1 MLLRTR
7 MHERQATKS
16 RHLQRKG
23 VDMAR
28 RGRIAI
34 VDDEPDWAEAVQE
47 YLGDLGYEVDCLGA
61 AWELEPY
68 LARTRPDLVI
78 LDLGL
83 PGEGGI
89 DILIR
94 MDLANDVA
102 VLVLTGNPDPVDRVL
117 GLELGADDYVQKPVE
132 LRELAARVA
141 GILQRRLGRRRNL
154 VVFEQASVDL
164 VAARVLKT
172 DGSTDRL
179 SAGEVALIRVF
190 ADNPGKV
197 LTREEIMEKAPAEDE
212 EAFDRAIDSR
222 IARLRRKLGTEAIR
236 TVRGHG
242 YVFDLP
248 DHGAAASAG
257 LEQGESG
264 AGDPT

>member
-1 MLLRTR
+1 
-7 MHERQATKS
+7 
-16 RHLQRKG
+16 
-23 VDMAR
+23 MAR

-34 VDDEPDWAEAVQE
+34 LDDEPDWVEAVHE
-47 YLGDLGYEVDCLGA
+47 YLIDLGYDVDRLGA

-68 LARTRPDLVI
+68 LARERPDLLI
-78 LDLGL
+78 LDIGL
-83 PGEGGI
+83 PGESGI

-94 MDLANDVA
+94 TDLASDIA
-102 VLVLTGNPDPVDRVL
+102 VLVLTGNPDPIDRVL

-154 VVFEQASVDL
+154 VVFETASVDL
-164 VAARVLKT
+164 IAARVLKA
-172 DGSTDRL
+172 DGSTERL
-179 SAGEVALIRVF
+179 SAGEVALIRAF
-190 ADNPGKV
+190 ADSPGKV
-197 LTREEIMEKAPAEDE
+197 LTREEIMERAPAEDE

-222 IARLRRKLGTEAIR
+222 IARLRRKLDTDAIR

-248 DHGAAASAG
+248 SHGGGSQVVTPEAHEP
-257 LEQGESG
+257 L
-264 AGDPT
+264 

>member
-1 MLLRTR
+1 ML
-7 MHERQATKS
+7 
-16 RHLQRKG
+16 
-23 VDMAR
+23 
-28 RGRIAI
+28 
-34 VDDEPDWAEAVQE
+34 DDEPDWADAVRE
-47 YLGDLGYEVDCLGA
+47 YLVDLGYDVDCLKA

-68 LARTRPDLVI
+68 LAREKPDLVI
-78 LDLGL
+78 LDIGL
-83 PGEGGI
+83 PGENGI

-94 MDLANDVA
+94 TDLASDVA

-164 VAARVLKT
+164 VAARILKA

-179 SAGEVALIRVF
+179 SAGEVALIRIF
-190 ADNPGKV
+190 AENPGKV
-197 LTREEIMEKAPAEDE
+197 LTREEIMEQAPAEDE

-222 IARLRRKLGTEAIR
+222 IARLRRVPCGDCPAKCAGGDPPAQER
-236 TVRGHG
+236 
-242 YVFDLP
+242 P
-248 DHGAAASAG
+248 DVEGDPGGSACAQRSAAS
-257 LEQGESG
+257 L
-264 AGDPT
+264 

>member
-1 MLLRTR
+1 
-7 MHERQATKS
+7 
-16 RHLQRKG
+16 
-23 VDMAR
+23 MAR
-28 RGRIAI
+28 RGRIA
-34 VDDEPDWAEAVQE
+34 VLDDEPDWSDAVKE
-47 YLGDLGYEVDCLGA
+47 YLTDLGYDVDCLRA

-68 LARTRPDLVI
+68 LAREKPDLII

-94 MDLANDVA
+94 TDLASDIA

-117 GLELGADDYVQKPVE
+117 GLELGAEDYVQKPVE

-154 VVFEQASVDL
+154 VVFETASVDL
-164 VAARVLKT
+164 VAARILKA

-179 SAGEVALIRVF
+179 SAGEVALIRAF

-197 LTREEIMEKAPAEDE
+197 LTREEIMERAPAEDE

-222 IARLRRKLGTEAIR
+222 IARLRRKLDTEAIR

-248 DHGAAASAG
+248 NHGSEVVSEAKDTA
-257 LEQGESG
+257 
-264 AGDPT
+264 

>member
-1 MLLRTR
+1 
-7 MHERQATKS
+7 
-16 RHLQRKG
+16 
-23 VDMAR
+23 MAR
-28 RGRIAI
+28 RGRIA
-34 VDDEPDWAEAVQE
+34 VLDDEPDWVDAVEE
-47 YLGDLGYEVDCLGA
+47 YLVDLGYDVDRLAA

-68 LARTRPDLVI
+68 LAREKPDLII

-83 PGEGGI
+83 PGESGI

-94 MDLANDVA
+94 TDLASDIA

-154 VVFEQASVDL
+154 VVFESSSVDL
-164 VAARVLKT
+164 VAARVLKA

-179 SAGEVALIRVF
+179 SAGEVALIRAF

-197 LTREEIMEKAPAEDE
+197 LTREEIMERAPAEDE

-222 IARLRRKLGTEAIR
+222 IARLRRKLDTETIR

-248 DHGAAASAG
+248 NHGP
-257 LEQGESG
+257 ESTQP
-264 AGDPT
+264 PTAEKG

>member
-1 MLLRTR
+1 
-7 MHERQATKS
+7 
-16 RHLQRKG
+16 
-23 VDMAR
+23 MAR
-28 RGRIAI
+28 RGRIA
-34 VDDEPDWAEAVQE
+34 VLDDEPDWVDAVRE
-47 YLGDLGYEVDCLGA
+47 YLTDLGYDVDCLRA

-68 LARTRPDLVI
+68 LARERPDLII

-94 MDLANDVA
+94 MDLAADIA

-154 VVFEQASVDL
+154 VVFETASVDL
-164 VAARVLKT
+164 VAARILKA

-179 SAGEVALIRVF
+179 SAGEVALIRAF
-190 ADNPGKV
+190 AENPGKV
-197 LTREEIMEKAPAEDE
+197 LTREEIMERAPAEDE

-222 IARLRRKLGTEAIR
+222 IARLRRKLDTEAIR

-248 DHGAAASAG
+248 SHGTEAASEAKDT
-257 LEQGESG
+257 
-264 AGDPT
+264 A

>member
-1 MLLRTR
+1 M
-7 MHERQATKS
+7 
-16 RHLQRKG
+16 
-23 VDMAR
+23 MAR
-28 RGRIAI
+28 RGRIA
-34 VDDEPDWAEAVQE
+34 VLDDEPDWADAVQE
-47 YLGDLGYEVDCLGA
+47 YLVDLGYDVDCLRA

-68 LARTRPDLVI
+68 LARERPDLII

-94 MDLANDVA
+94 TDLASDIA

-154 VVFEQASVDL
+154 VVFETASVDL
-164 VAARVLKT
+164 VAARILKS

-190 ADNPGKV
+190 AENPGKV
-197 LTREEIMEKAPAEDE
+197 MTREEIMERAPAEDE

-222 IARLRRKLGTEAIR
+222 IARLRRKLETEAIR

-248 DHGAAASAG
+248 SHAADTAAPAPDSVRPDTA
-257 LEQGESG
+257 
-264 AGDPT
+264 

>member
-1 MLLRTR
+1 
-7 MHERQATKS
+7 
-16 RHLQRKG
+16 
-23 VDMAR
+23 MAR
-28 RGRIAI
+28 RGRIA
-34 VDDEPDWAEAVQE
+34 VLDDEPDWSDAVKE
-47 YLGDLGYEVDCLGA
+47 YLTDLGYDVDCLKA

-68 LARTRPDLVI
+68 LAREKPDLII

-94 MDLANDVA
+94 TDLASDIA

-117 GLELGADDYVQKPVE
+117 GLELGAEDYVQKPVE

-141 GILQRRLGRRRNL
+141 GILQRRLGRRRNF
-154 VVFEQASVDL
+154 VVFETASVDL
-164 VAARVLKT
+164 VAARILKA

-179 SAGEVALIRVF
+179 SAGEVALIRAF

-197 LTREEIMEKAPAEDE
+197 LTREEIMERAPAEDE

-222 IARLRRKLGTEAIR
+222 IARLRRKLDTEAIR

-248 DHGAAASAG
+248 NHGAEVASEAKDTA
-257 LEQGESG
+257 SPD
-264 AGDPT
+264 AV

>member
-1 MLLRTR
+1 
-7 MHERQATKS
+7 
-16 RHLQRKG
+16 
-23 VDMAR
+23 MAR

-34 VDDEPDWAEAVQE
+34 LDDEPHWVEAVQE
-47 YLGDLGYEVDCLGA
+47 YLIDLGYDVDCLGA

-68 LARTRPDLVI
+68 LARERPDLLI
-78 LDLGL
+78 LDIGL
-83 PGEGGI
+83 PGESGI

-94 MDLANDVA
+94 TDLASDIA

-132 LRELAARVA
+132 LRELAARIA

-154 VVFEQASVDL
+154 VVFETASVDL
-164 VAARVLKT
+164 VAARVLKA
-172 DGSTDRL
+172 DGTTERL
-179 SAGEVALIRVF
+179 SAGEVALIRAF
-190 ADNPGKV
+190 ADSPGKV
-197 LTREEIMEKAPAEDE
+197 LSREEILERAPAEDE

-222 IARLRRKLGTEAIR
+222 IARLRRKLATEAIR

-248 DHGAAASAG
+248 NHGNEMRPLAQETPQPG
-257 LEQGESG
+257 
-264 AGDPT
+264 

>member
-1 MLLRTR
+1 
-7 MHERQATKS
+7 
-16 RHLQRKG
+16 
-23 VDMAR
+23 MAR

-34 VDDEPDWAEAVQE
+34 VDDEPDWAGAVQE
-47 YLGDLGYEVDCLGA
+47 YLGDLGYDVDCLAA

-68 LARTRPDLVI
+68 LARTRPDLII

-117 GLELGADDYVQKPVE
+117 GLELGADDYVQKPID

-172 DGSTDRL
+172 DGSTERL

-197 LTREEIMEKAPAEDE
+197 LTREEIMEQAPAEDE

-242 YVFDLP
+242 YVFDMP
-248 DHGAAASAG
+248 DHGAAAAAG
-257 LEQGESG
+257 VADTAPE
-264 AGDPT
+264 AGDPA

>member
-1 MLLRTR
+1 
-7 MHERQATKS
+7 
-16 RHLQRKG
+16 
-23 VDMAR
+23 MAR
-28 RGRIAI
+28 RGRIA
-34 VDDEPDWAEAVQE
+34 VLDDEPDWSDAVKE
-47 YLGDLGYEVDCLGA
+47 YLTDLGYDVDCLKA

-68 LARTRPDLVI
+68 LAREKPDLII

-94 MDLANDVA
+94 TDLASDTA

-117 GLELGADDYVQKPVE
+117 GLELGAEDYVQKPVE

-141 GILQRRLGRRRNL
+141 GILQRRLGRRRSL
-154 VVFEQASVDL
+154 VVFETASVDL
-164 VAARVLKT
+164 VAARILKA

-179 SAGEVALIRVF
+179 SAGEVALIRAF

-197 LTREEIMEKAPAEDE
+197 LTREEIMERAPAEDE

-222 IARLRRKLGTEAIR
+222 IARLRRKLDTEAIR

-248 DHGAAASAG
+248 NHAAEVVSEAKDTA
-257 LEQGESG
+257 
-264 AGDPT
+264 

>member
-1 MLLRTR
+1 
-7 MHERQATKS
+7 
-16 RHLQRKG
+16 
-23 VDMAR
+23 MAR
-28 RGRIAI
+28 RGRIA
-34 VDDEPDWAEAVQE
+34 VLDDEPDWVDAVQE
-47 YLGDLGYEVDCLGA
+47 YLTDLGYDVDCLKA

-68 LARTRPDLVI
+68 LAREKPDLII

-94 MDLANDVA
+94 MDLASDIA

-154 VVFEQASVDL
+154 VVFETASVDL
-164 VAARVLKT
+164 VAARILKA

-179 SAGEVALIRVF
+179 SAGEVALIRAF
-190 ADNPGKV
+190 AENPGKV
-197 LTREEIMEKAPAEDE
+197 LTREEIMERAPAEDE

-222 IARLRRKLGTEAIR
+222 IARLRRKLDTEAIR

-248 DHGAAASAG
+248 THGTEIPSEARDPASGAA
-257 LEQGESG
+257 
-264 AGDPT
+264 

>member
-1 MLLRTR
+1 
-7 MHERQATKS
+7 
-16 RHLQRKG
+16 
-23 VDMAR
+23 MAR
-28 RGRIAI
+28 RGRIA
-34 VDDEPDWAEAVQE
+34 VLDDEPDWVDAVQE
-47 YLGDLGYEVDCLGA
+47 YLTDLGYDVDCLKA

-68 LARTRPDLVI
+68 LAREKPDLII

-94 MDLANDVA
+94 MDLTSDIA

-154 VVFEQASVDL
+154 VVFETASVDL
-164 VAARVLKT
+164 VAARILKV

-179 SAGEVALIRVF
+179 SAGEVALIRAF
-190 ADNPGKV
+190 AENPGKV
-197 LTREEIMEKAPAEDE
+197 LTREEIMERAPAEDE

-222 IARLRRKLGTEAIR
+222 IARLRRKLDTEAIR

-248 DHGAAASAG
+248 NHGAEVAGEAGNPAPGAA
-257 LEQGESG
+257 
-264 AGDPT
+264 

>member
-1 MLLRTR
+1 
-7 MHERQATKS
+7 
-16 RHLQRKG
+16 
-23 VDMAR
+23 MAR
-28 RGRIAI
+28 RGRIA
-34 VDDEPDWAEAVQE
+34 VLDDEADWSDAVRE
-47 YLGDLGYEVDCLGA
+47 YLTDLGYDVDCLKA

-68 LARTRPDLVI
+68 LAREKPDLII

-94 MDLANDVA
+94 TDLASDIA

-117 GLELGADDYVQKPVE
+117 GLELGAEDYVQKPVE

-154 VVFEQASVDL
+154 VVFETASVDL
-164 VAARVLKT
+164 VAARILKA

-179 SAGEVALIRVF
+179 SAGEVALIRAF

-197 LTREEIMEKAPAEDE
+197 LTREEIMERAPAEDE

-222 IARLRRKLGTEAIR
+222 IARLRRKLDTEAIR

-248 DHGAAASAG
+248 NHGVEAVSEPKDTASPDAV
-257 LEQGESG
+257 
-264 AGDPT
+264 

>member
-1 MLLRTR
+1 MDFRALL
-7 MHERQATKS
+7 
-16 RHLQRKG
+16 LLKG
-23 VDMAR
+23 SGMAR
-28 RGRIAI
+28 RGRIAV
-34 VDDEPDWAEAVQE
+34 VDDEPDWAEAVRD
-47 YLGDLGYEVDCLGA
+47 YFADLGYDVDCLKA

-68 LARTRPDLVI
+68 LARSRPDLVI
-78 LDLGL
+78 LDIGL
-83 PGEGGI
+83 PGENGI

-94 MDLANDVA
+94 TDLASDVA
-102 VLVLTGNPDPVDRVL
+102 VLVLTGNPDPVDRIL

-154 VVFEQASVDL
+154 VIFEQACVDL
-164 VAARVLKT
+164 VAARILKV

-190 ADNPGKV
+190 AENPGRV
-197 LTREEIMEKAPAEDE
+197 LTREEIMERAPAEDE
-212 EAFDRAIDSR
+212 EAFDRAVDSR
-222 IARLRRKLGTEAIR
+222 IARLRRKLDTEAIR

-248 DHGAAASAG
+248 NHETELPSAG
-257 LEQGESG
+257 TGT
-264 AGDPT
+264 P

>member
-1 MLLRTR
+1 
-7 MHERQATKS
+7 
-16 RHLQRKG
+16 
-23 VDMAR
+23 MAR

-34 VDDEPDWAEAVQE
+34 LDDEPDWVEAVHE
-47 YLGDLGYEVDCLGA
+47 YLVDLGYDVDRLAA

-68 LARTRPDLVI
+68 LARERPDLII
-78 LDLGL
+78 LDVGL
-83 PGEGGI
+83 PGENGI

-94 MDLANDVA
+94 TDLASDIA

-141 GILQRRLGRRRNL
+141 GILQRRLGRRHNL
-154 VVFEQASVDL
+154 VVFETTSVDL
-164 VAARVLKT
+164 VAARVLRT
-172 DGSTDRL
+172 DGSTERL
-179 SAGEVALIRVF
+179 SAGEVALIRAF
-190 ADNPGKV
+190 ADSPGKV
-197 LTREEIMEKAPAEDE
+197 LTREEIMERAPAEDE

-222 IARLRRKLGTEAIR
+222 IARLRRKLDTEAIR

-248 DHGAAASAG
+248 SHGAGPA
-257 LEQGESG
+257 G
-264 AGDPT
+264 AGDHP

>member
-1 MLLRTR
+1 
-7 MHERQATKS
+7 
-16 RHLQRKG
+16 
-23 VDMAR
+23 MAR
-28 RGRIAI
+28 RGRIA
-34 VDDEPDWAEAVQE
+34 VLDDEPDWVDAVRE
-47 YLGDLGYEVDCLGA
+47 YLTDLGYDVDCLKA

-68 LARTRPDLVI
+68 LAREKPDLII

-94 MDLANDVA
+94 MDLASDIA

-154 VVFEQASVDL
+154 VVFETASVDL
-164 VAARVLKT
+164 VAARILKA

-179 SAGEVALIRVF
+179 SAGEVALIRAF
-190 ADNPGKV
+190 SENPGKV
-197 LTREEIMEKAPAEDE
+197 LTREEIMERAPAEDE

-222 IARLRRKLGTEAIR
+222 IARLRRKLDTEAIR

-248 DHGAAASAG
+248 NHGAEAA
-257 LEQGESG
+257 GETRDPAPG
-264 AGDPT
+264 AA

>member
-1 MLLRTR
+1 
-7 MHERQATKS
+7 
-16 RHLQRKG
+16 
-23 VDMAR
+23 MAR

-34 VDDEPDWAEAVQE
+34 LDDEPDWVEAVHE
-47 YLGDLGYEVDCLGA
+47 YLVDLGYDVDRLGA

-68 LARTRPDLVI
+68 LARERPDLII
-78 LDLGL
+78 LDVGL
-83 PGEGGI
+83 PGENGI

-94 MDLANDVA
+94 TDLASDIA

-154 VVFEQASVDL
+154 VVFETTSVDL
-164 VAARVLKT
+164 VAARVLRT
-172 DGSTDRL
+172 DGSTERL
-179 SAGEVALIRVF
+179 SAGEVALIRAF
-190 ADNPGKV
+190 ADSPGKV
-197 LTREEIMEKAPAEDE
+197 LTREEIMERAPAEDE

-222 IARLRRKLGTEAIR
+222 IARLRRKLDTEAIR

-248 DHGAAASAG
+248 SHGASAG
-257 LEQGESG
+257 AGI
-264 AGDPT
+264 AGDPL

>member
-1 MLLRTR
+1 
-7 MHERQATKS
+7 
-16 RHLQRKG
+16 
-23 VDMAR
+23 MAR

-34 VDDEPDWAEAVQE
+34 LDDEPDWVEAVHE
-47 YLGDLGYEVDCLGA
+47 YLVDLGYDIDRLGA

-68 LARTRPDLVI
+68 LARERPDLII
-78 LDLGL
+78 LDVGL
-83 PGEGGI
+83 PGESGI

-94 MDLANDVA
+94 TDLASDIA

-141 GILQRRLGRRRNL
+141 GILQRRLGRRHNL
-154 VVFEQASVDL
+154 VVFETTSVDL
-164 VAARVLKT
+164 VAARVLRT
-172 DGSTDRL
+172 DGSTERL
-179 SAGEVALIRVF
+179 SAGEVALIRAF
-190 ADNPGKV
+190 ADSPGKV
-197 LTREEIMEKAPAEDE
+197 LTREEIMERAPAEDE

-222 IARLRRKLGTEAIR
+222 IARLRRKLDTEAIR

-248 DHGAAASAG
+248 SHGAHAAAG
-257 LEQGESG
+257 GLDDH
-264 AGDPT
+264 A

>member
-1 MLLRTR
+1 
-7 MHERQATKS
+7 
-16 RHLQRKG
+16 
-23 VDMAR
+23 MAR
-28 RGRIAI
+28 RGRIA
-34 VDDEPDWAEAVQE
+34 VLDDEPDWSDAVKE
-47 YLGDLGYEVDCLGA
+47 YLTDLGYDVDCLKA

-68 LARTRPDLVI
+68 LAREKPDLII

-94 MDLANDVA
+94 TDLASDIA

-117 GLELGADDYVQKPVE
+117 GLELGAEDYVQKPVE

-154 VVFEQASVDL
+154 VVFETASVDL
-164 VAARVLKT
+164 VAARILKA

-179 SAGEVALIRVF
+179 SAGEVALIRAF

-197 LTREEIMEKAPAEDE
+197 LTREEIMERAPAEDE

-222 IARLRRKLGTEAIR
+222 IARLRRKLDTEAIR

-248 DHGAAASAG
+248 NHGAEVASDAKDTA
-257 LEQGESG
+257 SPD
-264 AGDPT
+264 AV

>member
-1 MLLRTR
+1 
-7 MHERQATKS
+7 
-16 RHLQRKG
+16 
-23 VDMAR
+23 MAR
-28 RGRIAI
+28 RGRIA
-34 VDDEPDWAEAVQE
+34 VLDDEPDWVDAVEE
-47 YLGDLGYEVDCLGA
+47 YLVDLGYDVDRLAA

-68 LARTRPDLVI
+68 LAREKPDLII

-83 PGEGGI
+83 PGESGI

-94 MDLANDVA
+94 TDLAADIA

-154 VVFEQASVDL
+154 VVFESSSVDL
-164 VAARVLKT
+164 VAARVLKA
-172 DGSTDRL
+172 DGSTERL
-179 SAGEVALIRVF
+179 SAGEVALIRAF

-197 LTREEIMEKAPAEDE
+197 LTREEIMERAPAEDE

-222 IARLRRKLGTEAIR
+222 IARLRRKLDTEAIR

-242 YVFDLP
+242 YVFDVP
-248 DHGAAASAG
+248 AHAAETGQPPASG
-257 LEQGESG
+257 NG
-264 AGDPT
+264 

>member
-1 MLLRTR
+1 
-7 MHERQATKS
+7 
-16 RHLQRKG
+16 
-23 VDMAR
+23 MAR
-28 RGRIAI
+28 RGRIA
-34 VDDEPDWAEAVQE
+34 VLDDEPDWSDAVKE
-47 YLGDLGYEVDCLGA
+47 YLTDLGYDVDCLKA

-68 LARTRPDLVI
+68 LAREKPDLII

-94 MDLANDVA
+94 TDLASDIA

-117 GLELGADDYVQKPVE
+117 GLELGAEDYVQKPVE

-154 VVFEQASVDL
+154 VVFETASVDL
-164 VAARVLKT
+164 VAARILKA

-179 SAGEVALIRVF
+179 SAGEVALIRAF

-197 LTREEIMEKAPAEDE
+197 LTREEIMERAPAEDE

-222 IARLRRKLGTEAIR
+222 IARLRRKLDTEAIR

-248 DHGAAASAG
+248 SHGTEVVSEAKDTASP
-257 LEQGESG
+257 
-264 AGDPT
+264 DPA